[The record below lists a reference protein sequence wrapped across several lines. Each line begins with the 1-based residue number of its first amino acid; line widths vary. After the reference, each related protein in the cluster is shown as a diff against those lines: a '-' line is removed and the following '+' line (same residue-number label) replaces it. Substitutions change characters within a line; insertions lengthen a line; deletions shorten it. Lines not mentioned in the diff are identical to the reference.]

1 MVDPK
6 VLSKFGCDSEKLQAI
21 FTAKMPAETPAQVSM
36 DANEPPPEDK
46 KPKSFGEIRR
56 RWEYKIRSR
65 LYDGI
70 GANLRA
76 ARPNQAVDMA
86 WDSPPIQRH
95 TIPLMMWATG
105 KIKIEQAYANC
116 VSSAGQAQA
125 DKFFRKTT
133 SNGEP
138 VLSLNQNRITDISID
153 LLRSYVTRRHAAM
166 DALWSNL
173 WPLFKYDPR
182 GTDDV
187 AQLRADA
194 LSQRVDIIS
203 DAFNYRHFFSQ
214 CRRQMLLYGWSVA
227 FPRAKWDRKIAWR
240 FERTNTGEPSDKV
253 ESFVTREGLDLINPH
268 PSRIGY
274 DLQSPLANLNTD
286 TGPSFIFYWDIVR
299 WGGLLGPDQPFY
311 NLDHVF
317 MTDAWL
323 QFTTQFQDFFGYY
336 FDPCVLKFPEV
347 GGADPSFWNERDVNV
362 GKYSATAKDVGVLTT
377 HYFERINPK
386 HEGIGEYDADVWIH
400 LTVAGDCTVIGGE
413 FLPSLPGCYGAVNW
427 NDGRLANQSM
437 AMALL
442 SYQDQASNIMSSMLM
457 QLRTSLIQLWLLDK
471 DSLESDII
479 EEFKK
484 SAKDADWWVERKV
497 LVYSA
502 SKLRELGVQDPR
514 NAFGVV
520 QAQVQNVFESGLK
533 ALTQLLNLADRLLI
547 LSPNELGQP
556 NPREVSAREVS
567 DIATSVQSMYSFINQ
582 GPREQIAAAK
592 EMIYDSLI
600 CCAVQNFRVP
610 VTKRYTKDVI
620 KRAGMSIPEDI
631 EMKLEG
637 QTLVPVNTPVMGNLR
652 ELVYDYYFDSRD
664 GAERVQNTQGA
675 QVVMQL
681 LQSILQIPPLAQK
694 MGMRNIMDAANI
706 VIRMSGAP
714 WNFQFELP
722 QGGDDSMPTEQ
733 QAAQPTPDGAQGAQ
747 GAQGAPNTQLQ
758 MLDMKIERIGGL
770 LMQFLQGQGAAP
782 AGAAPPPQQQPGTAA
797 RLQEPAPP
805 IAA

>member
-6 VLSKFGCDSEKLQAI
+6 VLAKFNCTPDSLREI
-21 FTAKMPAETPAQVSM
+21 FTAQMSGETPAQVTM
-36 DANEPPPEDK
+36 DANEPPPETK
-46 KPKSFGEIRR
+46 RPKTKGEIRR
-56 RWEYKIRSR
+56 AWEYKIRSR

-95 TIPLMMWATG
+95 TIPLLMWAQG

-116 VSSAGQAQA
+116 VASSGQGQA
-125 DKFFRKTT
+125 DKFFRKAD
-133 SNGEP
+133 SNGQQ

-187 AQLRADA
+187 AMLRADA

-203 DAFNYRHFFSQ
+203 DGYNYRHFFSQ

-227 FPRAKWDRKIAWR
+227 FPRASWDRQVSWK
-240 FERTNTGEPSDKV
+240 FEQTNTGEPSDKV
-253 ESFVTREGLDLINPH
+253 ESYVTREGLNFVNPH
-268 PSRIGY
+268 PSRIFY
-274 DLQSPLANLNTD
+274 ELQTPLANLNTD
-286 TGPSFIFYWDIVR
+286 TGPSFIGYWDIVR
-299 WGGLLGPDQPFY
+299 WGSLLGPSQPFY

-317 MTDAWL
+317 MTDAWV
-323 QFTTQFQDFFGYY
+323 QFTTQFGDFFGYY
-336 FDPCVLKFPEV
+336 FDPCVLKWPDV
-347 GGADPSFWNERDVNV
+347 GGSDPSFWNERDVNI
-362 GKYSATAKDVGVLTT
+362 GRYSATAKDVGVLTT

-386 HEGIGEYDADVWIH
+386 HEGMGDYDAEVWVH
-400 LTVAGDCTVIGGE
+400 LTVAGDCTVIGAE
-413 FLPSLPGCYGAVNW
+413 YLPSIPGCYGAVNW

-437 AMALL
+437 GMALL
-442 SYQDQASNIMSSMLM
+442 GYQDQASNIMSSMLM

-471 DSLESDII
+471 DSLESDIV

-484 SAKDADWWVERKV
+484 NAKDSDWWVERKV
-497 LVYSA
+497 LIYSA

-514 NAFGVV
+514 NAFAVV
-520 QAQVQNVFESGLK
+520 QAQVQNVFDSGLK
-533 ALTQLLNLADRLLI
+533 ALTQLLNLADRLMI

-556 NPREVSAREVS
+556 NPREVSAREVT
-567 DIATSVQSMYSFINQ
+567 DIATSVQSMYAFINQ
-582 GPREQIAAAK
+582 GPREQVAAAK
-592 EMIYDSLI
+592 ELIYDSLI
-600 CCAVQNFRVP
+600 CCGMPNFRVP
-610 VTKRYTKDVI
+610 ITKRYTRDVI
-620 KRAGMSIPEDI
+620 TRAGMRVPDDI
-631 EMKLEG
+631 EMKQEG
-637 QTLVPVNTPVMGNLR
+637 DTLVPINTPVMGNLR
-652 ELVYDYYFDSRD
+652 DLVYDYYFDSRD

-694 MGMRNIMDAANI
+694 MGVRNIMDAANI

-722 QGGDDSMPTEQ
+722 QGGDDTLATEPKPEVPGAPGQ
-733 QAAQPTPDGAQGAQ
+733 PPTPA
-747 GAQGAPNTQLQ
+747 APNTQSQ
-758 MLDMKIERIGGL
+758 VLDMRLQRLEGL
-770 LMQFLQGQGAAP
+770 LMQLIQGGAPPSGQP
-782 AGAAPPPQQQPGTAA
+782 AANAAPPSPAG
-797 RLQEPAPP
+797 RLQEPV
-805 IAA
+805 AA